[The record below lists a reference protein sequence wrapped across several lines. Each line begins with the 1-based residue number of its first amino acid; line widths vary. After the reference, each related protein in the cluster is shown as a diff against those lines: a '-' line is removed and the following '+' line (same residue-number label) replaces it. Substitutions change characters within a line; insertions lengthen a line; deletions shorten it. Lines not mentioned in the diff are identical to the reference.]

1 MGGNQHFFYWEKFA
15 QKGKK
20 KNSKNILSK
29 FCRKGKINFKKFK
42 NEGVFEGS
50 QLLEV
55 REKIDKIHQIY
66 IFGLQCVTKI
76 YRKTGDIKCLG
87 KYTRKLLRVPWSSIL
102 GGKFH
107 LMIFLTSVFSP
118 NFNLRYM
125 ISTYPTTL
133 GSIDINYIIFKNVE
147 IFGIFFSK

>member
-1 MGGNQHFFYWEKFA
+1 
-15 QKGKK
+15 
-20 KNSKNILSK
+20 
-29 FCRKGKINFKKFK
+29 
-42 NEGVFEGS
+42 
-50 QLLEV
+50 LLEV
-55 REKIDKIHQIY
+55 REKIDKIYQIY
-66 IFGLQCVTKI
+66 IFGLQWKI
-76 YRKTGDIKCLG
+76 YRKMGDIRCLG
-87 KYTRKLLRVPWSSIL
+87 KYTRKLLRVPCLSIL